1 MGLAMEMAE
10 LKQGRKL
17 VLYSYNR
24 NHQSSI
30 LSVEIQK
37 KERKELGLLAF
48 STSMDKHT
56 KVGGVSHAIF

>member
-1 MGLAMEMAE
+1 MEMAE
-10 LKQGRKL
+10 LQEREL
-17 VLYSYNR
+17 LLYSNDR

-30 LSVEIQK
+30 LTVEIQK